1 METKSL
7 RSPVSNFSY
16 SYYSALQ
23 DRTFLSEGGDA
34 TVGFDYNLTPN
45 QKRTFKNLTNAEYNK
60 SELVTH
66 HYLADSYEDAVM
78 MISNDIDNYQYEL
91 PNVFNPDCP
100 ELPVTVEAE
109 YVQIVNE
116 RKELEY
122 IDEDKLY
129 V

>member
-1 METKSL
+1 MMMYEVQL
-7 RSPVSNFSY
+7 RVTSHY
-16 SYYSALQ
+16 A
-23 DRTFLSEGGDA
+23 D
-34 TVGFDYNLTPN
+34 
-45 QKRTFKNLTNAEYNK
+45 AEYDK

-66 HYLADSYEDAVM
+66 HYLADTYEDAVM

-100 ELPVTVEAE
+100 ELPINVEAE